1 MYKVKK
7 SDLKGQIKN
16 FPIEVVQ
23 KMVEKQVHQGHK
35 ADVKVF
41 QVKSDSC
48 WDGFEWARTIEGDS
62 FWRNVIYQADFPL
75 FFEKYPKKKE
85 KKEPKG
91 INLLNEFEES
101 LKKDDLKK
109 SIDILEKIIPDAL
122 EHPLEYGINTGKGVD
137 YSKLDILPF
146 MATSSGTINCK
157 TPKENKDRPPLGVM
171 PKFIWDKK
179 RIDMLK
185 EAIKRYLDSDKA
197 IPVDWAA
204 EYNELVK
211 GKG

>member
-7 SDLKGQIKN
+7 SDLKGQIKD

-41 QVKSDSC
+41 QVNAISG
-48 WDGFEWARTIEGDS
+48 WDGFVWARTIEGNS

-85 KKEPKG
+85 KEEPKG
-91 INLLNEFEES
+91 
-101 LKKDDLKK
+101 
-109 SIDILEKIIPDAL
+109 
-122 EHPLEYGINTGKGVD
+122 NTDK
-137 YSKLDILPF
+137 
-146 MATSSGTINCK
+146 
-157 TPKENKDRPPLGVM
+157 PPLGVM
-171 PKFIWDKK
+171 PKFIWDRK
-179 RIDMLK
+179 RIASLK
-185 EAIKRYLDSDKA
+185 EGIRRYLDADKP
-197 IPVDWAA
+197 IPVDWTA

-211 GKG
+211 GKYLFKTK

>member
-7 SDLKGQIKN
+7 SDLKGQIKD

-23 KMVEKQVHQGHK
+23 KMVEKQVHQGNK

-41 QVKSDSC
+41 QVNADSC

-85 KKEPKG
+85 KKELKG

-109 SIDILEKIIPDAL
+109 SIDELRKVIFDAL
-122 EHPLEYGINTGKGVD
+122 EHPENYGIDT
-137 YSKLDILPF
+137 
-146 MATSSGTINCK
+146 
-157 TPKENKDRPPLGVM
+157 KENDKPSLGVM
-171 PKFIWDKK
+171 PKSIWDRK
-179 RIDMLK
+179 RIASLK
-185 EAIKRYLDSDKA
+185 EGIKNYLDADKP
-197 IPVDWAA
+197 IPVDWVT
-204 EYNELVK
+204 EYNDLVK
-211 GKG
+211 EKYLFKTK